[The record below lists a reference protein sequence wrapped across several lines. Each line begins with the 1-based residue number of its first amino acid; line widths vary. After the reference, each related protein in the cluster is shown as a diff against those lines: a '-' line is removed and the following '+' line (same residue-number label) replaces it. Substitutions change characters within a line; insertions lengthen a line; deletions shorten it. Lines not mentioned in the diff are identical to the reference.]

1 MFKGKRKQKFGQCDV
16 IYNASQQN
24 KNAGNKN
31 TRDTVSPN
39 HVVCDINFWYHRQLN
54 HQQEASPRN
63 FNQS

>member
-31 TRDTVSPN
+31 TRDTQSKN
-39 HVVCDINFWYHRQLN
+39 TDINF
-54 HQQEASPRN
+54 RN
-63 FNQS
+63 KTRSRTPKQSLGNN